1 MRKLN
6 SRRRY
11 TMYQAREELE
21 REVLAQY
28 RAMMHRFKASS
39 GGAWM
44 EIDLT
49 LPQLRTLLVL
59 AEEGPLVI
67 GQIAQRLGIGLST
80 GGHLVDRLVQADLAD
95 RTEDAGDRRRTVA
108 RLTPK
113 GEDLYARLLN
123 RTQMMQS
130 IIQKMREDE
139 LTALLQGLQAIRRVI
154 EEEDYGAHA
163 GIEPKQTLQEIDQE
177 IENVK

>member
-1 MRKLN
+1 MVQTRD
-6 SRRRY
+6 
-11 TMYQAREELE
+11 ELE

-28 RAMMHRFKASS
+28 QALGRSLKATSEP
-39 GGAWM
+39 GWM

-80 GGHLVDRLVQADLAD
+80 GGHLVDRLVQASLAE

-123 RTQMMQS
+123 RTQLMQTLL
-130 IIQKMREDE
+130 QKMREDE
-139 LTALLQGLQAIRRVI
+139 LTALLQGLRAIRRVI
-154 EEEDYGAHA
+154 EEEHCAAHA
-163 GIEPKQTLQEIDQE
+163 EDGRKQTLQAIDQA
-177 IENVK
+177 IERVK

>member
-1 MRKLN
+1 
-6 SRRRY
+6 
-11 TMYQAREELE
+11 MYQTREELE

-49 LPQLRTLLVL
+49 LPQLRTLLIL

-80 GGHLVDRLVQADLAD
+80 GGHLVDRLVQAGLAE
-95 RTEDAGDRRRTVA
+95 RTEDSEDRRRTLA

-113 GEDLYARLLN
+113 GEELHARLLN
-123 RTQMMQS
+123 RVQHIQTL
-130 IIQKMREDE
+130 IQKLDEDD
-139 LTALLQGLQAIRRVI
+139 LAALLQGLRALNRVVD
-154 EEEDYGAHA
+154 EESRA
-163 GIEPKQTLQEIDQE
+163 GSMSE
-177 IENVK
+177 